1 MDIDK
6 LKNDL
11 RKFAEERDWEKF
23 HSPKNLAMALSGEVG
38 KLSDIFQRLTE
49 DQAYKVTISDDDLA
63 KVRE

>member
-49 DQAYKVTISDDDLA
+49 DQAYKVTISDDDLT